1 MLNENSSSSPNG
13 DVLAE
18 ADGNITRSKFLRID
32 WLGQTL
38 ASFCWIVSV
47 FVYGY
52 ASGDG
57 LQLSTG
63 DWGHNFSLK
72 EGIVSSYSIYNII
85 RLMAC
90 LIIANMGM
98 AFSEI
103 MWLSVHHLM
112 IDWIELELVESS
124 MGEPCEN
131 RIRCQKSIRAR
142 ELGVPIQRYPRQLR
156 FGY

>member
-18 ADGNITRSKFLRID
+18 ANENISRSKFLRID

-57 LQLSTG
+57 LQLSNG
-63 DWGHNFSLK
+63 DWLQLAAA
-72 EGIVSSYSIYNII
+72 SSWF
-85 RLMAC
+85 
-90 LIIANMGM
+90 IANM
-98 AFSEI
+98 AS
-103 MWLSVHHLM
+103 
-112 IDWIELELVESS
+112 LV
-124 MGEPCEN
+124 N
-131 RIRCQKSIRAR
+131 D
-142 ELGVPIQRYPRQLR
+142 
-156 FGY
+156 

>member
-1 MLNENSSSSPNG
+1 MLNENSRSSPNG

-18 ADGNITRSKFLRID
+18 AKGYKSRSKFLRID

-63 DWGHNFSLK
+63 DWLQLAAA
-72 EGIVSSYSIYNII
+72 SSWF
-85 RLMAC
+85 
-90 LIIANMGM
+90 IANM
-98 AFSEI
+98 AS
-103 MWLSVHHLM
+103 LAN
-112 IDWIELELVESS
+112 D
-124 MGEPCEN
+124 
-131 RIRCQKSIRAR
+131 
-142 ELGVPIQRYPRQLR
+142 
-156 FGY
+156 

>member
-18 ADGNITRSKFLRID
+18 ANENISRSKFLRID

-63 DWGHNFSLK
+63 DWLQLAAA
-72 EGIVSSYSIYNII
+72 SSWF
-85 RLMAC
+85 
-90 LIIANMGM
+90 IANM
-98 AFSEI
+98 AA
-103 MWLSVHHLM
+103 LAN
-112 IDWIELELVESS
+112 D
-124 MGEPCEN
+124 
-131 RIRCQKSIRAR
+131 
-142 ELGVPIQRYPRQLR
+142 
-156 FGY
+156 

>member
-18 ADGNITRSKFLRID
+18 ANENISRSKFLRID

-63 DWGHNFSLK
+63 DWLQLAAA
-72 EGIVSSYSIYNII
+72 SSWF
-85 RLMAC
+85 
-90 LIIANMGM
+90 IANM
-98 AFSEI
+98 AS
-103 MWLSVHHLM
+103 LAN
-112 IDWIELELVESS
+112 D
-124 MGEPCEN
+124 
-131 RIRCQKSIRAR
+131 
-142 ELGVPIQRYPRQLR
+142 
-156 FGY
+156 

>member
-18 ADGNITRSKFLRID
+18 ANENISRSKFLRID

-63 DWGHNFSLK
+63 DWLQLAAA
-72 EGIVSSYSIYNII
+72 SSWF
-85 RLMAC
+85 
-90 LIIANMGM
+90 IANM
-98 AFSEI
+98 AS
-103 MWLSVHHLM
+103 
-112 IDWIELELVESS
+112 LV
-124 MGEPCEN
+124 N
-131 RIRCQKSIRAR
+131 D
-142 ELGVPIQRYPRQLR
+142 
-156 FGY
+156 